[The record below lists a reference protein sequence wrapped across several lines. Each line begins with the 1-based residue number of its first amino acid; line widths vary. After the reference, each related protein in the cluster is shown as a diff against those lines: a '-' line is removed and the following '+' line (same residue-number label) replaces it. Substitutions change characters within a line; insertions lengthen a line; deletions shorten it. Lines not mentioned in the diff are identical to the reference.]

1 MKKPDLQYLGEFIKL
16 FSFKGEII
24 LYSDNTI
31 SLIENLNTIFIDI
44 DGAFVPFQIKKS
56 KSHKK
61 NIFRVLLEGISSE
74 SEAKDLLKKSVYI
87 NKLENQDNINNIVD
101 NFNVYNNNE
110 YLGIVISTINKT
122 GQTIIEVKMKEKI
135 VLIPFVDEFIVEIN
149 YDLNKIDMILP
160 DGLLDI

>member
-24 LYSDNTI
+24 LYSDNKI
-31 SLIENLNTIFIDI
+31 NLIENLDTILIDI
-44 DGAFVPFQIKKS
+44 DGAFVPFQVKKS

-110 YLGIVISTINKT
+110 YLGIVISKINKT

>member
-24 LYSDNTI
+24 LYSDSTI
-31 SLIENLNTIFIDI
+31 SLIENLDTIFIDI

-61 NIFRVLLEGISSE
+61 NIFRLLLEGISSE

-87 NKLENQDNINNIVD
+87 NKLENQGNINNIVD

-110 YLGIVISTINKT
+110 YLGIVISTTNKT

-135 VLIPFVDEFIVEIN
+135 VLIPFVNEFIVEIN

>member
-1 MKKPDLQYLGEFIKL
+1 MKEPDLQYLGEFIKL

-31 SLIENLNTIFIDI
+31 SLIENLDTIFIDI

-110 YLGIVISTINKT
+110 YLGIVISTTNKT

>member
-24 LYSDNTI
+24 LYSDSTI
-31 SLIENLNTIFIDI
+31 SLIENLDTIFIDI

-61 NIFRVLLEGISSE
+61 NIFRLLLEGISSE

-135 VLIPFVDEFIVEIN
+135 VLIPFVDEFIVKIN
-149 YDLNKIDMILP
+149 YDLSKVDMILP

>member
-24 LYSDNTI
+24 LYSDSTI
-31 SLIENLNTIFIDI
+31 SLIENLDTIFIDI

-61 NIFRVLLEGISSE
+61 NIFRVLLEGVSSE

-122 GQTIIEVKMKEKI
+122 GQIIIEVKMKEKI
-135 VLIPFVDEFIVEIN
+135 VLIPFVDESIVEIN

>member
-31 SLIENLNTIFIDI
+31 SLIENLDTIFIDI
-44 DGAFVPFQIKKS
+44 DGAFVPFQVKKS

-61 NIFRVLLEGISSE
+61 NIFRVLLEGINSE
-74 SEAKDLLKKSVYI
+74 SEAKDFLKKSVYI

>member
-24 LYSDNTI
+24 LYSENTI
-31 SLIENLNTIFIDI
+31 SLIENLDTIFIDI

-61 NIFRVLLEGISSE
+61 NIFRVLLEGLSSE

>member
-31 SLIENLNTIFIDI
+31 NLIENLDTIFIDI

-74 SEAKDLLKKSVYI
+74 SEAKDFLKKSVYI
-87 NKLENQDNINNIVD
+87 NKLENQNNINNIVD
-101 NFNVYNNNE
+101 NFNIYNNNE
-110 YLGIVISTINKT
+110 YLGIVVSTINKT
-122 GQTIIEVKMKEKI
+122 GQTIVEVKMSKKT

-149 YDLNKIDMILP
+149 YEEKKIQMILP
-160 DGLLDI
+160 EGLLDI

>member
-16 FSFKGEII
+16 FSFKGEIV

-31 SLIENLNTIFIDI
+31 SFIENLDTIFIDI
-44 DGAFVPFQIKKS
+44 DGAFVPFRIKKS

-61 NIFRVLLEGISSE
+61 NIFRVLLEGIGSE
-74 SEAKDLLKKSVYI
+74 SQARDFLKKSVYI
-87 NKLENQDNINNIVD
+87 DKLENQDNINNIVD

-149 YDLNKIDMILP
+149 YDLNKIHMILP

>member
-31 SLIENLNTIFIDI
+31 SLIEDLDTVFIDI

-149 YDLNKIDMILP
+149 YNLNKIDMILP

>member
-31 SLIENLNTIFIDI
+31 SLIENLDTIFIDI

-149 YDLNKIDMILP
+149 YNLNKIDMILP

>member
-24 LYSDNTI
+24 LYSDNPI
-31 SLIENLNTIFIDI
+31 SLIENLDTIFIDI

>member
-24 LYSDNTI
+24 LYSENTI
-31 SLIENLNTIFIDI
+31 SLIENLDTIFIDI

-74 SEAKDLLKKSVYI
+74 SEAKDFLKKSVYI

-110 YLGIVISTINKT
+110 YLGIVISTTNKT

>member
-24 LYSDNTI
+24 LYSENTI
-31 SLIENLNTIFIDI
+31 SLIENLDTIFIDI

-74 SEAKDLLKKSVYI
+74 SEAKDFLKKSVYI

-122 GQTIIEVKMKEKI
+122 GQIIIEVKMKEKI

>member
-31 SLIENLNTIFIDI
+31 SLIENLDTIFIDI

-61 NIFRVLLEGISSE
+61 NIFRMLLEGISSE
-74 SEAKDLLKKSVYI
+74 SEAKDLLKKSVNI

-101 NFNVYNNNE
+101 NFNVYNNNN

-122 GQTIIEVKMKEKI
+122 GQTIIKVKMKEKI

>member
-24 LYSDNTI
+24 LYSDSTI
-31 SLIENLNTIFIDI
+31 SLIENLDTIFIDI

-61 NIFRVLLEGISSE
+61 NIFRLLLEGISSE

-87 NKLENQDNINNIVD
+87 KKLENRDNINNIVD

-135 VLIPFVDEFIVEIN
+135 VLIPFVDEFIVKIN
-149 YDLNKIDMILP
+149 YDLSKIDMILP

>member
-31 SLIENLNTIFIDI
+31 SLIENLEAIFIDI

-101 NFNVYNNNE
+101 NF
-110 YLGIVISTINKT
+110 T
-122 GQTIIEVKMKEKI
+122 
-135 VLIPFVDEFIVEIN
+135 
-149 YDLNKIDMILP
+149 
-160 DGLLDI
+160 

>member
-24 LYSDNTI
+24 LYSDSTI
-31 SLIENLNTIFIDI
+31 SLIENLDTIFIDI

-135 VLIPFVDEFIVEIN
+135 VLIPFVEELIVEIN
-149 YDLNKIDMILP
+149 YDLKKIDMILP

>member
-24 LYSDNTI
+24 LYSDSTI
-31 SLIENLNTIFIDI
+31 SLVENLDTIFIDI

-61 NIFRVLLEGISSE
+61 NIFRLLLEGISSE

-101 NFNVYNNNE
+101 NFNVYNKNE

-149 YDLNKIDMILP
+149 YNLNKIDMILP

>member
-122 GQTIIEVKMKEKI
+122 GQTIIEVQMKEKI

>member
-24 LYSDNTI
+24 LYSDSTI
-31 SLIENLNTIFIDI
+31 SLIENLDTIFIDI

-61 NIFRVLLEGISSE
+61 NIFRLLLEGISSE

-135 VLIPFVDEFIVEIN
+135 VLIPFVEELIVEIN
-149 YDLNKIDMILP
+149 YDLKKIDMILP

>member
-31 SLIENLNTIFIDI
+31 SLIENLDTIFIDI

-61 NIFRVLLEGISSE
+61 NIFRVLLEDISSE
-74 SEAKDLLKKSVYI
+74 SEAKDFLKKSVYI

>member
-24 LYSDNTI
+24 LYSDSTTSI
-31 SLIENLNTIFIDI
+31 IENLDTIFIDI

-61 NIFRVLLEGISSE
+61 NIFRLLLEGISSE

-135 VLIPFVDEFIVEIN
+135 VLIPLVDEFIVEIN

>member
-16 FSFKGEII
+16 FSYKGEII
-24 LYSDNTI
+24 LYSYNTI
-31 SLIENLNTIFIDI
+31 SFIENLETIFIDI
-44 DGAFVPFQIKKS
+44 NGAFVPFQIKKS

-74 SEAKDLLKKSVYI
+74 SEAKDFLKKSVYVD
-87 NKLENQDNINNIVD
+87 KLENQDNINSIVD
-101 NFNVYNNNE
+101 NFNVYNKNE

-122 GQTIIEVKMKEKI
+122 GQTIIEVKMKKKI
-135 VLIPFVDEFIVEIN
+135 ILIPFVDEFIVEIN
-149 YDLNKIDMILP
+149 YDLKKIYMILP

>member
-31 SLIENLNTIFIDI
+31 SIIENLDTIFIDI
-44 DGAFVPFQIKKS
+44 NGAFVPFQIKKS

-74 SEAKDLLKKSVYI
+74 SEAKDFLKKSVYI

>member
-24 LYSDNTI
+24 LYSENTI
-31 SLIENLNTIFIDI
+31 SLIENLDTIFIDI

-61 NIFRVLLEGISSE
+61 NIFRMLLEGISSE

>member
-31 SLIENLNTIFIDI
+31 NLIENLDTIFIDI

-61 NIFRVLLEGISSE
+61 NIFRVLLEGVSSE

-110 YLGIVISTINKT
+110 YLGIVISTTNKT

-160 DGLLDI
+160 DGLMDI

>member
-31 SLIENLNTIFIDI
+31 SFIENLDTIFIDI

-122 GQTIIEVKMKEKI
+122 GQTIIEVQMKEKI

>member
-24 LYSDNTI
+24 LYSDSTI
-31 SLIENLNTIFIDI
+31 SLIENLDTIFIDI

-61 NIFRVLLEGISSE
+61 NIFRVLLEGISDE

-149 YDLNKIDMILP
+149 YDLSKIDMILP

>member
-24 LYSDNTI
+24 LYSENTI
-31 SLIENLNTIFIDI
+31 SLIENLDTIFIDI

-122 GQTIIEVKMKEKI
+122 GQAIIEVKMKEKI

>member
-31 SLIENLNTIFIDI
+31 SLIENLDTIFIDI
-44 DGAFVPFQIKKS
+44 DGAFVPFQVKKS

-61 NIFRVLLEGISSE
+61 NIFRILLEGISSE
-74 SEAKDLLKKSVYI
+74 SEAKNFLKKSVYI

-122 GQTIIEVKMKEKI
+122 GQIIIEVKMKEKI
-135 VLIPFVDEFIVEIN
+135 VLIPFVNEFIVEIN

>member
-31 SLIENLNTIFIDI
+31 SLIENLDTIFIDI

-87 NKLENQDNINNIVD
+87 NKLENQDNINSIVD

>member
-24 LYSDNTI
+24 LYSDSTI
-31 SLIENLNTIFIDI
+31 SIIENLDTIFIDI

>member
-31 SLIENLNTIFIDI
+31 SLIESLDTIFIDI

-61 NIFRVLLEGISSE
+61 NIFRVLLEGINSE
-74 SEAKDLLKKSVYI
+74 SEAKDFLKKSVYI

-101 NFNVYNNNE
+101 NFDVYNNNE
-110 YLGIVISTINKT
+110 YLGIVVSTINKT
-122 GQTIIEVKMKEKI
+122 GQTIIEVKMSKKT
-135 VLIPFVDEFIVEIN
+135 VLIPLVDELII
-149 YDLNKIDMILP
+149 KIDYNEKKIQMILP
-160 DGLLDI
+160 EGLLDI

>member
-31 SLIENLNTIFIDI
+31 SLIENLDTIFIDI

-56 KSHKK
+56 NSHKK

-101 NFNVYNNNE
+101 NFNVYKNNE